1 MDPRVAGSPDTA
13 PLPRPRRRG
22 AAAGAAAAAARH
34 AARRGADSV
43 WLALREAIVH
53 ESPAERI
60 ERIRAGLGA
69 DLLVKAA
76 ERFQVPRES
85 LFRLVGLPFST
96 ANRKIARG
104 ETLDPAVTERL
115 VRLALV
121 DAQAEEV
128 FADPALAS
136 RWLVADNLALGGAA
150 PLTLLDTEIGAREVA
165 KALSA
170 IAWGG
175 VA

>member
-1 MDPRVAGSPDTA
+1 MDTQIAGTSNATPA
-13 PLPRPRRRG
+13 PKTRRHRAAPRPGTTGRT
-22 AAAGAAAAAARH
+22 ARH
-34 AARRGADSV
+34 GSDSA
-43 WLALREAIVH
+43 WRALREAIVR

-60 ERIRAGLGA
+60 GRIRAGLPA
-69 DLLVKAA
+69 ELLVKAA
-76 ERFQVPRES
+76 ERFEVPREN

-115 VRLALV
+115 VRLAVV

-150 PLTLLDTEIGAREVA
+150 PLGLLDTEIGAREVA
-165 KALSA
+165 KVLAA

>member
-1 MDPRVAGSPDTA
+1 MDPQIVEAAKTA
-13 PLPRPRRRG
+13 PSPKTRRSRAAPRAGVPHRTARQG
-22 AAAGAAAAAARH
+22 AEGSA
-34 AARRGADSV
+34 
-43 WLALREAIVH
+43 WLALREAIVR

-60 ERIRAGLGA
+60 QRIRAGLSA

-76 ERFQVPRES
+76 ERFGMPREV

-121 DAQAEEV
+121 DSQAEKV

-136 RWLVADNLALGGAA
+136 RWLASDNLALGGAA
-150 PLTLLDTEIGAREVA
+150 PLALLDTEIGAREVA
-165 KALSA
+165 KVLAA

>member
-1 MDPRVAGSPDTA
+1 MVHPATETSSPA
-13 PLPRPRRRG
+13 PPRRR
-22 AAAGAAAAAARH
+22 AAAPRTGSSRRTARQ
-34 AARRGADSV
+34 GADPA
-43 WLALREAIVH
+43 WRALREGIAR

-60 ERIRAGLGA
+60 RRIRAGMDA
-69 DLLVKAA
+69 QVLVQAA
-76 ERFQVPRES
+76 ERFGVPRES

-104 ETLDPAVTERL
+104 ETLDAAVTERL

-136 RWLVADNLALGGAA
+136 RWLTADNLALGGCT
-150 PLTLLDTEIGAREVA
+150 PLSLLDTEIGAREVSKVLA
-165 KALSA
+165 A

-175 VA
+175 VV

>member
-1 MDPRVAGSPDTA
+1 MDPGVVETSTPA
-13 PLPRPRRRG
+13 PKVRRPRAAPRSASSRG
-22 AAAGAAAAAARH
+22 ANRQGVEGGA
-34 AARRGADSV
+34 
-43 WLALREAIVH
+43 WLALREAIVR

-60 ERIRAGLGA
+60 QRIRGGLPA

-76 ERFQVPRES
+76 ERFGVTREA

-96 ANRKIARG
+96 ANRKIARS

-136 RWLVADNLALGGAA
+136 RWLVVDNLALGGAA
-150 PLTLLDTEIGAREVA
+150 PLALLDTEIGAREVA
-165 KALSA
+165 KALAA

>member
-1 MDPRVAGSPDTA
+1 MDPQLNDTSDTTPA
-13 PLPRPRRRG
+13 PKPRRRHDP
-22 AAAGAAAAAARH
+22 ARAGAP
-34 AARRGADSV
+34 RRAPRREGANA
-43 WLALREAIVH
+43 WLALREAIVR

-60 ERIRAGLGA
+60 GRIRGGLGA

-76 ERFQVPRES
+76 ERFQIPRES

-128 FADPALAS
+128 FADPVLAS
-136 RWLVADNLALGGAA
+136 RWLAAENLALGGAA
-150 PLTLLDTEIGAREVA
+150 PLSLLDTEIGAREVA
-165 KALSA
+165 KVLAA

-175 VA
+175 AA